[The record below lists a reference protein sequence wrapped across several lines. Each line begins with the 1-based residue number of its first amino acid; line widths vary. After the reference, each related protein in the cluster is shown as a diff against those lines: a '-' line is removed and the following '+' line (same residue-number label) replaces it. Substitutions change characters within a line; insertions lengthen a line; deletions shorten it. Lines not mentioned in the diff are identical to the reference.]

1 MEENKNL
8 NQNETLETEA
18 IETQEVAEETVEET
32 QEVVEVAE
40 EAQVPKAKKEKKFK
54 LPKSK
59 KPKLIKNQ
67 AFLKKGSFS
76 LAITAAVI
84 AAAIILNIL
93 VGALSDRFVLE
104 FDMSVNKDNSISAEN
119 IDYIKSVENDITVTI
134 CAGEDTYGSY
144 MGYYAKAYEV
154 NDEAAVDYYK
164 QTITL
169 IKKYGEYNKKIN
181 IKFVDPQT
189 TEFSGITSQY
199 SSLNLAYGDI
209 IVSSGDKIK
218 KIGYKD
224 IYNLTEDTTYA
235 SYGMTFYTVG
245 SNNIETALTS
255 AISYVTSEKTK
266 KAAIITG
273 HSKTDYTA
281 SYLTMLKDNNY
292 ETTVISDSMVTSISD
307 EFDMVVIPCPTT
319 DFLGDELD
327 AIAEFLDND
336 NKLNKGLLF
345 VADVNA
351 PYLKNLYDFLSQW
364 GIVIEEGI
372 LFETDSSNHLTGDP
386 MTLGSYATSKEG
398 LLDGIDTCI
407 TGYNVP
413 MYTGFESQDGITTT
427 ALLATPESPVAAPK
441 NTKATWTG
449 ANKYTPKA
457 YNTAILASKED
468 YDEDNNPIGS
478 YVVAFSSFQFL
489 ESEYNEYADI
499 SNKNIVLAA
508 TEKLSGAEEGGMT
521 FTSKYITEESFQT
534 SVSETAANI
543 IRLIFMILLP
553 VACIVAGVVIYIRRR
568 NA

>member
-8 NQNETLETEA
+8 NQNENLDIETAETEE
-18 IETQEVAEETVEET
+18 IIEETVVEVEET
-32 QEVVEVAE
+32 
-40 EAQVPKAKKEKKFK
+40 PKAKKEKKFK

-67 AFLKKGSFS
+67 ALLKKGSFS
-76 LAITAAVI
+76 LAITAAVV
-84 AAAIILNIL
+84 AGAIILNVL
-93 VGALSDRFVLE
+93 VGALSDRFVLD

-119 IDYIKSVENDITVTI
+119 IEYIKSIDTDIDVTV
-134 CAGEDTYGSY
+134 CASEETYSSY
-144 MGYYAKAYEV
+144 MGYYAQQYEV
-154 NDEAAVDYYK
+154 SDDAAVSYYN

-189 TEFSGITSQY
+189 SEFSSISAAN

-209 IVSSGDKIK
+209 IVSAGEKVK

-224 IYNLTEDTTYA
+224 IYNLTEDDTYA
-235 SYGMTFYTVG
+235 SYGMSFYTVG

-255 AISYVTSEKTK
+255 AISYVTSAKVK

-273 HSKTDYTA
+273 HSKTDYTE

-292 ETTVISDSMVTSISD
+292 ETTIISDAMVNSISKD
-307 EFDMVVIPCPTT
+307 FDIVVIPCPTT
-319 DFLGDELD
+319 DFLGSELD

-336 NKLNKGLLF
+336 NGLNKGLLF
-345 VADVNA
+345 FADVTA

-372 LFETDSSNHLTGDP
+372 LFETNDSNHLSGDP
-386 MTLGSYATSKEG
+386 MTLGSYATSSEG
-398 LLDGIDTCI
+398 ILDGINTCI

-413 MYTGFESQDGITTT
+413 MYTGFESQDGIKTT

-441 NTKATWTG
+441 DTKASWKG
-449 ANKYTPKA
+449 ASKYTKKV
-457 YNTAILASKED
+457 YNTAILSSKED
-468 YDEDNNPIGS
+468 YDEDNNEIAS
-478 YVVAFSSFQFL
+478 YVAAFSSFQFL
-489 ESEYNEYADI
+489 ESEYNEYADV
-499 SNKNIVLAA
+499 SNKDIVLAA
-508 TEKLSGAEEGGMT
+508 TEKLSGAQAGGMT

-534 SVSETAANI
+534 SVSETAASI

-553 VACIVAGVVIYIRRR
+553 AACIVAGVVIYIRRR